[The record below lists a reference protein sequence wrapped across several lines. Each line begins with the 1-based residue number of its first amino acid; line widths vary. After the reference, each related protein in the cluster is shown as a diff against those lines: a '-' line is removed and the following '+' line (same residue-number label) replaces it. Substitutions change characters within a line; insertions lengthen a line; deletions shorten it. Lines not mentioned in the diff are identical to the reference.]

1 MLSKIT
7 KYSLGSLL
15 GIVID
20 SVVDWLVDLFV
31 DTKADPAIEW
41 LQEDPLENQ
50 TK

>member
-1 MLSKIT
+1 MRSKIS

-15 GIVID
+15 ATAID

-41 LQEDPLENQ
+41 IQEDPLENQ